1 MCAQQMSPVDD
12 SLHLRESIIGGSLI
26 LNARSIQFEQKK
38 SFSRTYYAV
47 FFLFFFLQTRR
58 ENSIPSLRQW
68 IEYVGSAS
76 ERRMDSYTTAP
87 TSCMAWARHDRR
99 LASRYYDV
107 LENTSSLAFSRSRFF
122 FLGSNLEGRNS
133 RETFATRRLINNT
146 YHISSCPRGRSYS
159 TWLSLDY
166 KFPDANRNL
175 SFGERSV
182 FVYRIVFFV
191 INYIR
196 ILYIIY
202 YLLRIFNR
210 K

>member
-76 ERRMDSYTTAP
+76 ERRMDSHTTAP

-122 FLGSNLEGRNS
+122 FFSAATWKGAIVVKRLRRDGSLTIHTIYRVAPAVE
-133 RETFATRRLINNT
+133 ATRRDFPSIINSPT
-146 YHISSCPRGRSYS
+146 RIEIYRLAKGPCLFIE
-159 TWLSLDY
+159 
-166 KFPDANRNL
+166 
-175 SFGERSV
+175 SFFS
-182 FVYRIVFFV
+182 
-191 INYIR
+191 
-196 ILYIIY
+196 
-202 YLLRIFNR
+202 
-210 K
+210 